1 MEFEIKGLEPE
12 AKESLEKA
20 LNTLSEDI
28 QKEVKEALKNY
39 AGQEAVK
46 SIQNVLKEKDGK
58 SEVIASMQ
66 KQLDEL
72 DIEIQKVEKT
82 KTVEKEGQSLEKAMR
97 QLLVSDEF
105 KEALKEG
112 FPKGKNMFSVK
123 ADTSDITG
131 TVNMTRQN
139 LTVKFDPERALA
151 FMPFLNTGVVGNDRN
166 RVLWVEGSYTSNVGY
181 VSEGTG
187 QATADTGA
195 AVEKSRAM
203 AKISAK
209 LPLTAELL
217 EDADYIAS
225 AFRMKMQE
233 KAMLFVDGELYD
245 GDGDDST
252 QPNHIYGIQGH
263 ATAFDATAAGIA
275 GTVQD
280 ANIGDLVDAVI
291 LQAEKAEQRGLN
303 RVWMNPSDFFKL
315 RTAKDAD
322 GNRIFVK
329 DINGNYTIAGLQV
342 TRTSRVAANTM
353 LVADTSKIQ
362 LWWKRNPEVKFSQ
375 MNSTDFVDDKY
386 TAVMFLRNQ
395 LVIEGPDTDAVIYVS
410 DIDAAI
416 TAIEEVTA

>member
-303 RVWMNPSDFFKL
+303 RIWMNPSDFFKL

>member
-20 LNTLSEDI
+20 FNTLSEEI
-28 QKEVKEALKNY
+28 QTEVKEVLKNY

-46 SIQNVLKEKDGK
+46 AISDILKEKDGK

-66 KQLDEL
+66 KQLDDL
-72 DIEIQKVEKT
+72 DIEIQKVEKR
-82 KTVEKEGQSLEKAMR
+82 KAVEKEGQTLEKAMKE
-97 QLLVSDEF
+97 LLVSDEF

-131 TVNMTRQN
+131 TVNLTRQN

-187 QATADTGA
+187 QATADSGA

-252 QPNHIYGIQGH
+252 APNHIYGIQGH
-263 ATAFDATAAGIA
+263 ATAFNATTAGIA

-280 ANIGDLVDAVI
+280 ANIGDLVDAVV

-342 TRTSRVAANTM
+342 VRTSKVTANTM

-395 LVIEGPDTDAVIYVS
+395 LVIEGTDTDAVIYVS